1 MILATRSSDAAT
13 LSCQP
18 CLTLENILCLGF
30 RNPSSCPTH
39 TWSLLLVLLFLC
51 FVFPKFFSCSIPL
64 KRSQRLKRAST
75 SVPDALPPPRR
86 SRTRIPAETIL
97 GPCES
102 ASQPSG
108 NVNPVSPELIQT
120 LVSTVTASIL
130 LPAQPATDQIV
141 PLPLSP
147 LTMNTTSTQRHT
159 QSELPGVNGGSVTNL
174 VNGAIASAHASISGE
189 RSYYQQQVMSHRHNF
204 FNPQVYL

>member
-18 CLTLENILCLGF
+18 CLTLQNILCLGF

-120 LVSTVTASIL
+120 LVSTVTAEVTKQLSIL
-130 LPAQPATDQIV
+130 LPAQPATDQVV

-147 LTMNTTSTQRHT
+147 STMHTTSTQRHT
-159 QSELPGVNGGSVTNL
+159 QSD
-174 VNGAIASAHASISGE
+174 
-189 RSYYQQQVMSHRHNF
+189 
-204 FNPQVYL
+204 YLA